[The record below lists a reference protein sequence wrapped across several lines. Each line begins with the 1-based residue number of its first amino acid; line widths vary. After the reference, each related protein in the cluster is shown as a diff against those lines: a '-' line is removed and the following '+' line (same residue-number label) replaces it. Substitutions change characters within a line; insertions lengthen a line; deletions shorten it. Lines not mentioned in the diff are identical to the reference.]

1 VSAPARVER
10 DYDLAR
16 LTTIGTGG
24 PARFFARPSALD
36 ELQRDLAWARDE
48 GLAVR
53 VVGLGSNLLVAD
65 AGFDGLVLRLGG
77 ELAAIERDGDDV
89 ACGGGAS
96 LAAIVRRAS
105 DAGLSGIEFGCAI
118 PGTVGGAVRM
128 NAGAYG
134 GELKDVLR
142 TAVVVSAD
150 GIREGGPPELDLSYR
165 HSNVRPGEVVARARL
180 ALRPAPVDQ
189 IKATVRRMQAERSA
203 AQPRKA
209 RTFGSVFKNPP
220 GDMGAGRMLEA
231 CGMKGF
237 QIGGARVSPV
247 HANFIENVG
256 DARSAD
262 VAGLIREG
270 RRRARE
276 RFGVELEH
284 EVELLGPISLDD

>member
-1 VSAPARVER
+1 MSAPERVER

-24 PARFFARPSALD
+24 PARFFARPEALD

-48 GLAVR
+48 ALAVR

-77 ELAAIERDGDDV
+77 ELTAIERDGDDV

-96 LAAIVRRAS
+96 LAAIVRRSS

-142 TAVVVSAD
+142 RAVVVSAD
-150 GIREGGPPELDLSYR
+150 GVREGGPVELDLSYR
-165 HSNVRPGEVVARARL
+165 HSNVQPGEVVASARL
-180 ALRPAPVDQ
+180 ALRPAPVDE
-189 IKATVRRMQAERSA
+189 IKATVRRMQARRTA

-220 GDMGAGRMLEA
+220 GDLGAGWMLEA
-231 CGMKGF
+231 CGLKGF
-237 QIGGARVSPV
+237 QIGGARISPV
-247 HANFIENVG
+247 HANFIENNG

-262 VAGLIREG
+262 VAALIREA